1 MSIQNIRA
9 QSPVTG
15 NLEIQK
21 VDFRGQRPQAA
32 IMAAVSASR
41 QDVVVV
47 IVEGGDDKLI
57 VETEN
62 NLKGLIRN
70 GYTRLGLILCDPL
83 PDETTPIVAIFSIGL
98 AYAVVHD
105 AKADAKTSLDVYK
118 LVRDA
123 YQEDILS
130 KLKPE
135 NEPEKG
141 GF

>member
-1 MSIQNIRA
+1 
-9 QSPVTG
+9 
-15 NLEIQK
+15 
-21 VDFRGQRPQAA
+21 
-32 IMAAVSASR
+32 
-41 QDVVVV
+41 V

-57 VETEN
+57 METEN

-70 GYTRLGLILCDPL
+70 GFTRLGLIICDPL
-83 PDETTPIVAIFSIGL
+83 PDNQVPVIAIVSSGL
-98 AYAVVHD
+98 AYAVVQD
-105 AKADAKTSLDVYK
+105 AKADAKTSSDVYK

-135 NEPEKG
+135 SEPAKG